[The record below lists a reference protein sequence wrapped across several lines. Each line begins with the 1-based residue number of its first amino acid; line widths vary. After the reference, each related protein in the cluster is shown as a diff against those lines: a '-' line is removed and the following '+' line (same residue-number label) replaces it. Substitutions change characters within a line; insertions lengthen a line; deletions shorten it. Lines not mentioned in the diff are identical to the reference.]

1 MTEINTYNVMNI
13 RGDSYRL
20 KDRKRTGNVIM
31 NEVKNE

>member
-1 MTEINTYNVMNI
+1 MTEINTCNVVNI
-13 RGDSYRL
+13 REDSYRI